1 MITPRQSQRP
11 TVPTDHRGILIASV
25 AMTIVGWLGLYK
37 LVTSTLPLA
46 FPRWLFFI
54 LLFTAVTGTAIPF
67 VRYFNMRLTSTN
79 YPVPPGGVILRQSIW
94 VGLYAVT
101 CAWLQ
106 IPRVLNLPVA
116 FFLALSF
123 IVIEVYL
130 RLRER
135 AEEGSIDS

>member
-1 MITPRQSQRP
+1 MIAPRQSQRP
-11 TVPTDHRGILIASV
+11 TTPSDHKGILIASAV
-25 AMTIVGWLGLYK
+25 MIIVGWLGLYK
-37 LVTSTLPLA
+37 LVTTTLPLA

-54 LLFTAVTGTAIPF
+54 LLFTAVTGSVLPF
-67 VRYFNMRLTSTN
+67 LRYFNMRLTPAN
-79 YPVPPGGVILRQSIW
+79 YPALPGGIILRQSIW
-94 VGLYAVT
+94 CGLYAVT

-135 AEEGSIDS
+135 SEEGSINP